1 MLLQLMSSPFGA
13 VSVPAGKT
21 KVPQAEAPVTDDG
34 RNDSDLPARLD
45 NLRKM

>member
-1 MLLQLMSSPFGA
+1 MSAPSGA

-34 RNDSDLPARLD
+34 GIDSDLQARLD